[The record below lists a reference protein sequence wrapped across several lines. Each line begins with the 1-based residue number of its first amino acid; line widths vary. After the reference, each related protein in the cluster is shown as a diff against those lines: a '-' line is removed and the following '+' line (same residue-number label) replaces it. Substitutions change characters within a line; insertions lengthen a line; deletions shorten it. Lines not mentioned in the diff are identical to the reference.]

1 MKISISKRKLRDGRT
16 SLYLDIHA
24 GNARRR
30 ECLGIYLYQGSSVDV
45 RQANRERLNAARKIM
60 LEREMELINYRYDL
74 ESLPRLAPERPPFI
88 FNKVLKTFR
97 DYIKKYRQKDV
108 RVVQSCYKQLDAY
121 WKHRDR
127 SFSAL
132 SRGDVSGFWNY
143 LCANLNGSTPA
154 NYFGKF
160 RGFIL
165 SLLYQDLIK
174 EDPTNHIQV
183 HYSTYRKKDAL
194 LPEEIQKLILTPC
207 RNPELKRAFLFCCFC
222 GLRWCDVCL
231 LDYSQ
236 IDWDTRSMKV
246 IQQKVKGHSQAAE
259 LHTYLNNMAMAQ
271 LVTGETE
278 GQVFLLPS
286 YNYSWKLLKEWAY
299 LAGLRKNISFHC
311 ARHSFITNLM
321 NSGVSLH
328 LVAHLAGHSSIKH
341 TERYVHTFEKE
352 IQNAVKQ
359 MEEYFN
365 RK

>member
-1 MKISISKRKLRDGRT
+1 MLG
-16 SLYLDIHA
+16 LDVT
-24 GNARRR
+24 
-30 ECLGIYLYQGSSVDV
+30 LGIDFYAWMLGAVLIGTRQEDFCVWMVADGEEEAVDGNIECFLV
-45 RQANRERLNAARKIM
+45 VGT
-60 LEREMELINYRYDL
+60 
-74 ESLPRLAPERPPFI
+74 FI

-108 RVVQSCYKQLDAY
+108 RVVQSCYKQLDTY